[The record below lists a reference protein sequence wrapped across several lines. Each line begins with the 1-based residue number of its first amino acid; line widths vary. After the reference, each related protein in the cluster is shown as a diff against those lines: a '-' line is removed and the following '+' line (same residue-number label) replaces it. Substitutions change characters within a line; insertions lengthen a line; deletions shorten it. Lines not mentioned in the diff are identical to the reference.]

1 MKLGTKKPY
10 ITLYA
15 RNPKKNYAFEKIGEV
30 AYWESYGKAL
40 FINGVLYDLIQ
51 VERES
56 EREA

>member
-1 MKLGTKKPY
+1 MKLGTRTPR

-40 FINGVLYDLIQ
+40 FIDGVLYNLIQ
-51 VERES
+51 MERES